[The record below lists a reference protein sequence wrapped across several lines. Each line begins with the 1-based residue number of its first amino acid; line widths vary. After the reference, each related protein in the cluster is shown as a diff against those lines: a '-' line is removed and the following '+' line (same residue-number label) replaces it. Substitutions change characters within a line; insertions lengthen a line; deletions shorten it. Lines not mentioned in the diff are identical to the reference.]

1 MLSII
6 LYGRNDNHGYNYNKR
21 VALSLNNMAESL
33 IGKSDEIIFVDWNT
47 HENLPTLIES
57 VSDTLSETTK
67 KYLKIIRVSP
77 DIHESLVDS
86 VAPLPTL
93 EPFAR
98 NCAIRRMNE
107 KNNWILSTNTDMLFK
122 FKREALNFRDILLK
136 INSGYWGIPRIPV
149 AEVIWDN
156 WNRLDPISVINE
168 LKTYE
173 KTLIPKICVYSND
186 ILFDA
191 PGDFQLVDRTSMF
204 KVKGFDESMIR
215 GWHVDSNL
223 VRRLEIA
230 GIKVSAI
237 DQYLDGFHCE
247 HNRENTHFFK
257 RSITNDLKKYFDDV
271 KYYDANNNNNW
282 GLKDLELEK
291 IEFKDLP
298 KFKIN
303 RTLRALTTNSELRIE
318 NNIKTFINWNSS
330 DSDKI
335 FKMPINIFIGH
346 IVENIMML
354 EPNSRILVLQLD
366 DTSNSH
372 FIKILNSL
380 RKDVK
385 FLFFNAKKEHREFLI
400 EFTKSENKLV
410 IVNLSFNEG
419 LKVSERFNLS
429 MSDVSNLKYASLILY
444 KMGKILKDKKNAN
457 LKNCKF
463 LTLNAT
469 YNIFSQ
475 LVSQI
480 CFDNPNA
487 MSSRVRFGKFK
498 FRKDVGSI
506 NLDLYQ
512 YFRQMEKS
520 MNNLG
525 GVNYD
530 MKNKFLMVRSLKE
543 MLDRLFESSD
553 GLNGR
558 RLIQVDSLDKNV
570 HLLPGEVLN
579 IVVSDEF
586 ALKEWDIMS
595 WEGNLRVL
603 TNRILKNQLR
613 FRFNFFKFWWKPIS
627 TDTSLTSGWS
637 WISDLGGRWQV
648 REIPK
653 IEITDLEQ
661 VENLVL
667 IINDDKRKVIG
678 GLEKLEEFIF
688 EYNGKLTVFK
698 IKSFLNLN
706 YASQVVGVALATQHM
721 DLKNIVF
728 EQQADGRSLGIQ
740 VQSVW
745 WFRSRIALKV
755 ILISIFV
762 KKVLSSRFS
771 FWFHK

>member
-1 MLSII
+1 
-6 LYGRNDNHGYNYNKR
+6 
-21 VALSLNNMAESL
+21 MAESL
-33 IGKSDEIIFVDWNT
+33 TEKSDEIIFVDWNT

-57 VSDTLSETTK
+57 ISDTLSEATR

-77 DIHESLVDS
+77 DIHQSLVDS
-86 VAPLPTL
+86 ITPLPTL

-98 NCAIRRMNE
+98 NSAIRRMNE

-136 INSGYWGIPRIPV
+136 ISSGYWGIPRIPV
-149 AEVIWDN
+149 AEAIWDN
-156 WNRLDPISVINE
+156 WNRLDPLSVINE

-186 ILFDA
+186 VLFDA

-223 VRRLEIA
+223 VRRLEIL
-230 GIKVSAI
+230 GIKISAI
-237 DQYLDGFHCE
+237 DKYLDGFHCE
-247 HNRENTHFFK
+247 HNREMTHFFK
-257 RSITNDLKKYFDDV
+257 RSITNDLKVYFDDV
-271 KYYDANNNNNW
+271 KHYGANNNNW
-282 GLKDLELEK
+282 GLKNLKLEK
-291 IEFKDLP
+291 IEFNDLH
-298 KFKIN
+298 KLKIN
-303 RTLRALTTNSELRIE
+303 RSLRTLSTKPELRIK
-318 NNIKTFINWNSS
+318 NNMKNFINWNSS
-330 DSDKI
+330 ESDKL

-346 IVENIMML
+346 IVENILML

-366 DTSNSH
+366 ETFNSH
-372 FIKILNSL
+372 FIKILKSL

-385 FLFFNAKKEHREFLI
+385 YLVFNAKKHYLEFLF

-410 IVNLSFNEG
+410 IFNLSFNEG

-429 MSDVSNLKYASLILY
+429 MSDVSNLKNASLVLY
-444 KMGKILKDKKNAN
+444 EIGKILKGEKNDN

-463 LTLNAT
+463 LTVNAT
-469 YNIFSQ
+469 YNIFSH

-487 MSSRVRFGKFK
+487 MASRVRVGKFK
-498 FRKDVGSI
+498 FGEDVGSI
-506 NLDLYQ
+506 NLDLFDYFYQ
-512 YFRQMEKS
+512 LEESSR
-520 MNNLG
+520 NLG
-525 GVNYD
+525 GAIYS
-530 MKNKFLMVRSLKE
+530 MKEKFVMIRSIKIMIDE
-543 MLDRLFESSD
+543 
-553 GLNGR
+553 LNLTER
-558 RLIQVDSLDKNV
+558 RLIQIDHPGKNV

-579 IVVSDEF
+579 IVVDNEF
-586 ALKEWDIMS
+586 LSKIRDKMS
-595 WEGNLRVL
+595 WKGNFRVL
-603 TNRILKNQLR
+603 TNRILENQLG

-653 IEITDLEQ
+653 IEITGPKQ
-661 VENLVL
+661 IENVVL

-688 EYNGKLTVFK
+688 EYNSKLTVFK
-698 IKSFLNLN
+698 IKSFLNLS
-706 YASQVVGVALATQHM
+706 YASQASGVELATQNR

-728 EQQADGRSLGIQ
+728 EQQSDGRSLGIQ

-745 WFRSRIALKV
+745 WFRNNFILKV

-762 KKVLSSRFS
+762 KKVLISKFS